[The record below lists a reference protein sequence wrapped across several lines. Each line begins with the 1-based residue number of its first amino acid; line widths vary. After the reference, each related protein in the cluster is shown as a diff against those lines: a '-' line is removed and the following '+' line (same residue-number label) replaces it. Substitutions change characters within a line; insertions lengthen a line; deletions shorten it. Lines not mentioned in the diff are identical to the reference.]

1 KRDEPGDEGLVS
13 AEVPVQRSQRLPEQ
27 HHRKISRLKKASEST
42 PPTVSQGTESGLAEA
57 DRLPQEQTDTGQPN
71 GLVVALHRKAG
82 HRCSYLGHF
91 GMSGFIICVL
101 HSKNLQANSESLDA
115 NHFIQ
120 DKSLR

>member
-1 KRDEPGDEGLVS
+1 MR
-13 AEVPVQRSQRLPEQ
+13 EVRVQMSQRFPEE
-27 HHRKISRLKKASEST
+27 HLRKISRLKKASEST

-101 HSKNLQANSESLDA
+101 HSKNLQADSESLDA

>member
-1 KRDEPGDEGLVS
+1 
-13 AEVPVQRSQRLPEQ
+13 
-27 HHRKISRLKKASEST
+27 
-42 PPTVSQGTESGLAEA
+42 SGLAEA

-91 GMSGFIICVL
+91 GMSGYIICVL
-101 HSKNLQANSESLDA
+101 HSKNLQADSESLDA

-120 DKSLR
+120 DKSLRQPRPRAHDISDLWMSIWLRIHATAVRQTPTRY